1 MTEAASQKDNP
12 VHHFVLVT
20 EGRDLLDDDIL
31 GTLYAAGCTDASV
44 GHRTVEFD
52 RDAPTRW
59 DAIQSAIRD
68 VTAIHG
74 VQVVDVRDNMDALA
88 GPRSEHALA

>member
-1 MTEAASQKDNP
+1 MTRASSHRESP
-12 VHHFVLVT
+12 VHHLVLVT
-20 EGRDLLDDDIL
+20 EGRDLLDDDVL
-31 GTLYAAGCTDASV
+31 EALYTAGCTDASI

-52 RDAPTRW
+52 RRAPTRW

-68 VTAIHG
+68 VTTVSG
-74 VQVVDVRDNMDALA
+74 VQVVDVRDSMDALA